1 MLVRINRENLL
12 KGESGQIL
20 NPESPLE
27 EQVSLLPYDLKWEFP
42 QNRLLFNGYIFLIN
56 KCITYL
62 IMIYYSTG
70 KQLGV
75 GHFGIV
81 VQAKAVGTVHDP
93 NDNKV
98 RTVAVKMVKSKC
110 DPVALKSLAT
120 ELKILIHL
128 GPHLNVVNLLGACT
142 KEIRNGI

>member
-1 MLVRINRENLL
+1 M
-12 KGESGQIL
+12 
-20 NPESPLE
+20 
-27 EQVSLLPYDLKWEFP
+27 YF
-42 QNRLLFNGYIFLIN
+42 LFYIFFFN
-56 KCITYL
+56 
-62 IMIYYSTG
+62 STG

-81 VQAKAVGTVHDP
+81 VQAKAIGTVRNP
-93 NDNKV
+93 NDSKV

-110 DPVALKSLAT
+110 DPVALKSLVT